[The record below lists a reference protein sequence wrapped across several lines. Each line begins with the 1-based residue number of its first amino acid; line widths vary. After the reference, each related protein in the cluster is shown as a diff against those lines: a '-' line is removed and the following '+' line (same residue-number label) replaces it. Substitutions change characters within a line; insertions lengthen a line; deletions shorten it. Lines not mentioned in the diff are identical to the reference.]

1 MQKSAHSALPILY
14 RLSADLIFLFHF
26 VVVMIILFGWLVP
39 VIWPLY
45 MFTLVVSLIS
55 DIVFGYCLLS
65 KWEFVLRKKFN
76 PSINYDYDFTTYYT
90 YRLTNRT
97 IRDNF
102 MKIAAITFISL
113 SILVN
118 IVFRFLV

>member
-1 MQKSAHSALPILY
+1 MQKSVHSAPPILY
-14 RLSADLIFLFHF
+14 RLSADLIFIFHF
-26 VVVMIILFGWLVP
+26 TVVMIILFGWLVP
-39 VIWPLY
+39 AIWPLY
-45 MFTLVVSLIS
+45 MFTLVVSLVS
-55 DIVFGYCLLS
+55 DVVFGYCLLS

-76 PSINYDYDFTTYYT
+76 PSIDYDYDFTTYYT

-97 IRDNF
+97 IRDSF

-113 SILVN
+113 SILIS